1 MPSAFLKNLK
11 IPPSAGVWLLAFIAV
26 GLIGVS
32 LVMDL
37 TGESAADQFV
47 LARWSLNGLRAYL
60 WLKGGL
66 LAGVVA
72 AIGVHVVS
80 GGFAV
85 ARVGQSRLFGIHL
98 ALHPRAQRGIGYV
111 FVVLGA
117 ALIALSLTTL
127 VALNSCGYMR
137 LI

>member
-1 MPSAFLKNLK
+1 MPNAFLKNPR
-11 IPPSAGVWLLAFIAV
+11 IPQPAAVWLLAFIVVA
-26 GLIGVS
+26 LIGGS

-47 LARWSLNGLRAYL
+47 LARWSLSGLRAYL
-60 WLKGGL
+60 WLEGGV

-72 AIGVHVVS
+72 ALGLHVVS
-80 GGFAV
+80 GGFAI
-85 ARVGQSRLFGIHL
+85 ARGVESRLFGIHL
-98 ALHPRAQRGIGYV
+98 TLHPRVQGIGYV

-117 ALIALSLTTL
+117 ALVALSLTTL
-127 VALNSCGYMR
+127 VAMNSCRYMR

>member
-1 MPSAFLKNLK
+1 MPRAFLKNLR
-11 IPPSAGVWLLAFIAV
+11 IPEWAAVWLLSFIAV
-26 GLIGVS
+26 GVIGVS
-32 LVMDL
+32 LVVDL

-47 LARWSLNGLRAYL
+47 LARWSWNGLRAYL
-60 WLKGGL
+60 WLEGGV

-72 AIGVHVVS
+72 ALGLHVVS

-85 ARVGQSRLFGIHL
+85 TRSGQGRLFGIHL
-98 ALHPRAQRGIGYV
+98 ALHQRVRGIGYV

-117 ALIALSLTTL
+117 ALVALSLTTL
-127 VALNSCGYMR
+127 VALNACRYMR